1 MSIPSF
7 SLCRRWIAGACL
19 LCVLIV
25 GEGCLRRKS
34 GEELVHERCTECHML
49 FAIEAAHK
57 TRQEW
62 VRTVS
67 RMIQHGARLDNQEIE
82 SVVGYLTR
90 TYGPK

>member
-1 MSIPSF
+1 
-7 SLCRRWIAGACL
+7 
-19 LCVLIV
+19 
-25 GEGCLRRKS
+25 
-34 GEELVHERCTECHML
+34 ML